1 MAFEPGEVVQ
11 LKSGSPALTVV
22 AVEGSHA
29 SVVWYSDDIAEF
41 RTHTIP
47 TIALETLDLT
57 EFDDDDDDDDS
68 DADDSDADE
77 D

>member
-22 AVEGSHA
+22 AVEGSHV
-29 SVVWYSDDIAEF
+29 SVVWYTDDVAEF
-41 RTHTIP
+41 RTQTIP
-47 TIALETLDLT
+47 SIALETLDLT
-57 EFDDDDDDDDS
+57 EFDEDEGNDDDGDDS
-68 DADDSDADE
+68 DEDE